1 MLSKTSYITWD
12 TVVPDTLTNTYLK
25 LHWAGIL
32 ACHDYGPSSLL
43 VTILYT
49 KCFFLISVCVTTK
62 LKRVMKNWRGVN
74 ALLSTTSHFPSTIH
88 SDSNHV
94 YTPMWPRVK
103 FTFFFFCSRLYSAI
117 AAIIQT
123 VDLKRIE
130 CVRAEGGFCY
140 ASKGGYKKRSEYF
153 IQKLDYVLST
163 RFVSS
168 FGVLEGT
175 TNFHVF
181 QLC

>member
-1 MLSKTSYITWD
+1 MAK
-12 TVVPDTLTNTYLK
+12 
-25 LHWAGIL
+25 GQ
-32 ACHDYGPSSLL
+32 
-43 VTILYT
+43 
-49 KCFFLISVCVTTK
+49 
-62 LKRVMKNWRGVN
+62 
-74 ALLSTTSHFPSTIH
+74 IH
-88 SDSNHV
+88 I
-94 YTPMWPRVK
+94 
-103 FTFFFFCSRLYSAI
+103 FFFCSRLYSAI

-175 TNFHVF
+175 TNLIFTYFNSVKAVVMTDS
-181 QLC
+181 LRGLPL